1 MYIDIDMFFAFV
13 EQLNNPFLSD
23 KPFVVGD
30 GVVATSN
37 YIARKF
43 GIKSAMPL
51 FIAEKLCP

>member
-13 EQLNNPFLSD
+13 EYLDNPFLSD

-51 FIAEKLCP
+51 FVAEKLCP